1 MGNEHPTY
9 DELDPDDP
17 RRDWGDD
24 YWGPIER
31 ARYDK
36 QKREAKDREREEAD
50 REREQAN
57 RDDGWSSNGEIYY
70 GSRNTVS
77 NDEIPKPAEQ
87 ALIDDGSTSDG
98 EHETTVHHDGPQKEP
113 LAQPPVVDRLFHT
126 DLPGADLRGA
136 NLAGA
141 NLRDANLAGADLRG
155 ADLRGAIMPD
165 GSIYD

>member
-1 MGNEHPTY
+1 MNKEY

-17 RRDWGDD
+17 RREWGSD

-31 ARYDK
+31 ANADK
-36 QKREAKDREREEAD
+36 KKREAAKEKREQED

-57 RDDGWSSNGEIYY
+57 RDDNYSSNGEIDY
-70 GSRNTVS
+70 GSRNTAS
-77 NDEIPKPAEQ
+77 NDETSKPVEQ
-87 ALIDDGSTSDG
+87 AFIVDGSTSDG
-98 EHETTVHHDGPQKEP
+98 EHETTVHQDEPQQEP
-113 LAQPPVVDRLFHT
+113 LAQPPGVDRLFHT

-141 NLRDANLAGADLRG
+141 NLRDANLAGVDLRG

-165 GSIYD
+165 GSIHD

>member
-17 RRDWGDD
+17 RREWGND

-31 ARYDK
+31 ARYDQ
-36 QKREAKDREREEAD
+36 QKREAKD

-70 GSRNTVS
+70 GSRNTVG
-77 NDEIPKPAEQ
+77 NDELPKPVEQ
-87 ALIDDGSTSDG
+87 ASTDDGSTSDG
-98 EHETTVHHDGPQKEP
+98 EHETTVHQDEP
-113 LAQPPVVDRLFHT
+113 LAQPPGVDRLFHT

-136 NLAGA
+136 
-141 NLRDANLAGADLRG
+141 DLRG
-155 ADLRGAIMPD
+155 ANLTGATMPD
-165 GSIYD
+165 GSIHG